1 MATETAAQ
9 TNKPKGAVANTLL
22 AEHHK
27 NQNKN
32 LGKKI
37 KPQGGTC
44 LETEGLGI
52 RRDLFIL

>member
-27 NQNKN
+27 NQNQN

-44 LETEGLGI
+44 LETEGLEI
-52 RRDLFIL
+52 W